1 MRPSSSLVAALIVGG
16 CAGAPPEASSLY
28 AHPQR
33 VTIHGYTGHAME
45 PFVSRDGRYLFF
57 NNLND
62 PSVNTD
68 IHYAERIDDLNFGYR
83 GPLQGVNTPALEG
96 VPTMDRD
103 GTFYFVST
111 RSYEQTLSTVYRGRF
126 ADARLSGV
134 ELVPQLSIRR
144 PGNVN
149 FDVEVS
155 PDGATLYSVEGRFS
169 GGPVPQSA
177 DRFIAT
183 RRGDGFARA
192 ANSDALLRNVN
203 TDALEYAACIA
214 ADGRTLLFTRLVEGS
229 PAIYVSHRTD
239 ATAPFEKPKKLSAA
253 EGFVEAPALSP
264 DERSLYYHKRD
275 GALFVIYRLTRQ

>member
-1 MRPSSSLVAALIVGG
+1 
-16 CAGAPPEASSLY
+16 
-28 AHPQR
+28 
-33 VTIHGYTGHAME
+33 ME
-45 PFVSRDGRYLFF
+45 PFLSRDGRHLFF

-68 IHYAERIDDLNFGYR
+68 IHHAERVDDLNFRYR

-103 GTFYFVST
+103 GNFYFVST
-111 RSYEQTLSTVYRGRF
+111 RSYAETLSTVYRGRF
-126 ADARLSGV
+126 AGGRVSGV
-134 ELVPQLSIRR
+134 ELVPQLSSRR
-144 PGNVN
+144 PGIVN

-177 DRFIAT
+177 DLFIAT
-183 RRGDGFARA
+183 RRGEGFARA

-203 TDALEYAACIA
+203 TDALEYAACIS
-214 ADGRTLLFTRLVEGS
+214 ADGRTLFFTRLVGGS
-229 PAIYVSHRTD
+229 AEIYISQRAD
-239 ATAPFEKPKKLSAA
+239 AAAPFEKPKKLVAA
-253 EGFVEAPALSP
+253 DGFVEAPTLSP
-264 DERSLYYHKRD
+264 DERSLYYHRRD